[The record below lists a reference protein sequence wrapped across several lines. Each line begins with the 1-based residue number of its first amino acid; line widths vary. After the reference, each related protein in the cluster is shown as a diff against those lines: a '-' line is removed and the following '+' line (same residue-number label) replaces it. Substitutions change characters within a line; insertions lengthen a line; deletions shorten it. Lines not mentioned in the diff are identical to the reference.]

1 MISIHEAPNYG
12 SPEEGDGEAYR
23 RTELRNMRKNTLDL
37 LSQLSTYGIDKYK
50 FRVSSQKGVRSDL
63 GPKMTGHNAASRT
76 RTTVV
81 ESSQPVDASA
91 NLFYYL
97 FEDYTAP
104 TSFLASSSFTLS
116 ELVRGSPKP
125 QPVHLIQ
132 IVLTNSLIDQRN
144 PWYNREPLL

>member
-23 RTELRNMRKNTLDL
+23 RTELRNMRKNILDL
-37 LSQLSTYGIDKYK
+37 LSQLSTHGIDKYK

-125 QPVHLIQ
+125 QTACSSYPDSTDRFVDRPAK
-132 IVLTNSLIDQRN
+132 SLV
-144 PWYNREPLL
+144 